1 MKATLPVWTIPLLLA
16 ILGIVL
22 LVGNLGT
29 AAKVVV
35 SIEAL
40 GYCAYL
46 LIRARRDEAA
56 PRPVSNLIA
65 LFPGHLLL
73 LLAISSLATPDR
85 LAYVW
90 AIVPPATVLYDAITW
105 RGLLRVQIRSSI
117 SAILYAII
125 WADLFYLLE
134 RLVALTREWNE
145 TIIIVVFSLV
155 GGVFLGL
162 GIYRHRL
169 AAKE

>member
-1 MKATLPVWTIPLLLA
+1 M
-16 ILGIVL
+16 
-22 LVGNLGT
+22 
-29 AAKVVV
+29 
-35 SIEAL
+35 
-40 GYCAYL
+40 
-46 LIRARRDEAA
+46 
-56 PRPVSNLIA
+56 
-65 LFPGHLLL
+65 
-73 LLAISSLATPDR
+73 PDR

-90 AIVPPATVLYDAITW
+90 AIIPPATVLYDAIAW

-134 RLVALTREWNE
+134 RLIALTREWNE
-145 TIIIVVFSLV
+145 TIIIVVLGLV